1 MIFARKV
8 WRLLVAVKDGLALL
22 ALLLFFGGL
31 YMVLTL
37 RPNAGAVHDGA
48 LLLKLD
54 GSVVEE
60 PEQVDLATR
69 LLSSQVPTNQYA
81 VRDLVRAIETGAD
94 DARIK
99 AVVLDLSR
107 FTGGGQVHM
116 EAIGAALDKVR
127 AAKKPVFTFAQ
138 AYTDDGVLLAAHSS
152 EAWVDPLGGAVVT
165 GPGGN
170 ALYYAALL
178 EKLKI
183 NVHIFRVGTYKDYVE
198 PYFRNDMSPAAKE
211 ARTAI
216 YAALWDN
223 YRADVAKA
231 RPRANLD
238 LVTRDPAGWLQAS
251 GGDPALA
258 AKAAGLVDRIGDKA
272 QFGARVAAV
281 VGKDTA
287 DKLPGSYA
295 HSTLRAWL
303 AANAPKT
310 SGKTIA
316 VVTIAGEI
324 VDGKAGPG
332 SAGGDRIA
340 ALLDKAAQD
349 KPAGLVIRVDSPG
362 GSVTASEVIRRAL
375 VRIKARGIPVAVS
388 MGNVAAS
395 GGYWVA
401 TPATRIFAQPAT
413 ITGSIGIFAVV
424 PSFERALA
432 SVGVNGDGVRTTPLS
447 GQPDLFSGFTPEIE
461 AMLQT
466 TVENGYARFVGL
478 VAQARGKTP
487 QAIDTIAQGRVWDGG
502 TARQIGLVDQFGGL
516 DDALAWTAA
525 QAKLG
530 AGEWHPEYLGSDKRA
545 YASLI
550 ERLTGNDDGA
560 DTDPSGGEDFAMIV
574 ARGQQDQLGRALN
587 QVERLVSGGGGVQAY
602 CLECA
607 SAEPSPASRAQGTGI
622 LRRAARLL
630 ADWFPG

>member
-22 ALLLFFGGL
+22 ALLLFFAAL

-37 RPNAGAVHDGA
+37 RPNAGAVHAGA

-60 PEQVDLATR
+60 PEQADLASR
-69 LLSSQVPTNQYA
+69 LLSSRAPTAQYA
-81 VRDLVRAIETGAD
+81 ARDLVRAIETGAAD
-94 DARIK
+94 DRIK

-138 AYTDDGVLLAAHSS
+138 AYTDDGVLLAAHST

-165 GPGGN
+165 GPGGS
-170 ALYYAALL
+170 ALYYAQLID
-178 EKLKI
+178 KLKI
-183 NVHIFRVGTYKDYVE
+183 TAHIFRVGTYKDYVE
-198 PYFRNDMSPAAKE
+198 PYFRNDMSAPARE

-223 YRADVAKA
+223 YRADIARA
-231 RPRANLD
+231 RPRANID
-238 LVTRDPAGWLQAS
+238 LATRDPVAWLKAA
-251 GGDPALA
+251 GGDPAQA
-258 AKAAGLVDRIGDKA
+258 AKTAGLIDQIGDKA
-272 QFGARVAAV
+272 AFGARIAAL
-281 VGKDTA
+281 VGKDDVDTR
-287 DKLPGSYA
+287 PGNFA

-303 AANAPKT
+303 AANPAPT
-310 SGKTIA
+310 QGKAIA

-340 ALLDKAAQD
+340 ALLDKAAEA

-362 GSVTASEVIRRAL
+362 GSVNASEVIRRAL
-375 VRIKARGIPVAVS
+375 VRVKAQGIPVAVS

-401 TPATRIFAQPAT
+401 TPGTRIFAEPAT
-413 ITGSIGIFAVV
+413 ITGSIGVFAVI
-424 PSFERALA
+424 PSFERALQ
-432 SVGVNGDGVRTTPLS
+432 SVGVNSDGVRTTPLS
-447 GQPDLFSGFTPEIE
+447 GQPDVFGGFTPEIE

-466 TVENGYARFVGL
+466 TVENGYSRFLGL
-478 VAQARGKTP
+478 VGQARGKTP
-487 QAIDTIAQGRVWDGG
+487 EEIDRIAQGRVWDGG

-516 DDALAWTAA
+516 DDSLAWTAG
-525 QAKLG
+525 QARLG
-530 AGEWHPEYLGSDKRA
+530 QGEWHAEYLGSDKRA

-550 ERLTGNDDGA
+550 QRLAGDDG
-560 DTDPSGGEDFAMIV
+560 DTAPGGSDDFAMSV
-574 ARGQQDQLGRALN
+574 ARAQQARLAQAFT
-587 QVERLVSGGGGVQAY
+587 QFERMVSGAGGVQAY

-607 SAEPSPASRAQGTGI
+607 AAQPAPAAASTPRGGI
-622 LRRAARLL
+622 LRRAALVL
-630 ADWFPG
+630 ADWLPG

>member
-8 WRLLVAVKDGLALL
+8 WRLLVAIKDGLALL
-22 ALLLFFGGL
+22 ALLLFFGAL
-31 YMVLTL
+31 YVVLTL
-37 RPNAGAVHDGA
+37 RPNAGAVHEGA

-54 GSVVEE
+54 GAVVEE
-60 PEQVDLATR
+60 PEQSDLATR
-69 LLSSQVPTNQYA
+69 LLARGVPTNQYA
-81 VRDLVRAIETGAD
+81 ARDLVRAIETGAAD
-94 DARIK
+94 DRIK

-138 AYTDDGVLLAAHSS
+138 AYTDDGVLLAAHST

-170 ALYYAALL
+170 ALYYAKLL
-178 EKLKI
+178 EKLK
-183 NVHIFRVGTYKDYVE
+183 VTAHIYRVGTYKDYVE

-223 YRADVAKA
+223 YRADIAKA
-231 RPRANLD
+231 RPSANID
-238 LVTRDPAGWLQAS
+238 MATRDPVAWLKAS
-251 GGDPALA
+251 GGDPTLA

-272 QFGARVAAV
+272 AFGARVAAV
-281 VGKDTA
+281 AGKDDVDTR
-287 DKLPGSYA
+287 PGSFA

-303 AANAPKT
+303 AANGAKT
-310 SGKTIA
+310 PGKAIA
-316 VVTIAGEI
+316 VITIAGEI

-340 ALLDKAAQD
+340 ALLDKAAED

-362 GSVTASEVIRRAL
+362 GSVNASEVIRRAIAR
-375 VRIKARGIPVAVS
+375 VKAQGIPVAVS

-395 GGYWVA
+395 GGYWVS
-401 TPATRIFAQPAT
+401 TPATRIFAEPAT
-413 ITGSIGIFAVV
+413 ITGSIGIFAVI
-424 PSFERALA
+424 PSFERALQG
-432 SVGVNGDGVRTTPLS
+432 VGVTGDGIRTTPLS
-447 GQPDLFSGFTPEIE
+447 GQPDVFSGFTPEIE
-461 AMLQT
+461 AMLQST
-466 TVENGYARFVGL
+466 IESGYRRFVGL
-478 VAQARGKTP
+478 VAAARGKTP
-487 QAIDTIAQGRVWDGG
+487 EDIDRIAQGRVWDGG

-516 DDALAWTAA
+516 DEALAWTAA

-530 AGEWHPEYLGSDKRA
+530 AGEWHADYLGGNKRP

-550 ERLTGNDDGA
+550 ERLAGDDGDNAPGGA
-560 DTDPSGGEDFAMIV
+560 DDFAMV
-574 ARGQQDQLGRALN
+574 AARVQQDRLGQAFT
-587 QVERLVSGGGGVQAY
+587 QAERLVAGGGGVQAY

-607 SAEPSPASRAQGTGI
+607 APVTTGHSPASPPLLSRV
-622 LRRAARLL
+622 AAYL
-630 ADWFPG
+630 AGWLPA